1 MNSVFPGDFS
11 VLYFLYCPFS
21 SFFVLFPRSKK
32 DEKDE
37 KDVEDEKGQGVFL
50 SHSLSPFFFSFPK
63 FIINIKIH
71 LQDLHFNFFFLFF
84 LQIKVQCLQN
94 VPNRTGGI
102 C

>member
-1 MNSVFPGDFS
+1 MICFFFLCFSVVGGLEIKIFFLGGGFFWVNSVFPGDFS

-50 SHSLSPFFFSFPK
+50 G
-63 FIINIKIH
+63 
-71 LQDLHFNFFFLFF
+71 
-84 LQIKVQCLQN
+84 
-94 VPNRTGGI
+94 RRGGTVHI
-102 C
+102 CCVGIRP

>member
-50 SHSLSPFFFSFPK
+50 GGRSRGDQSSIGGFSG
-63 FIINIKIH
+63 I
-71 LQDLHFNFFFLFF
+71 FFLNRKNRGNNKTYILETF
-84 LQIKVQCLQN
+84 LHK
-94 VPNRTGGI
+94 
-102 C
+102 

>member
-50 SHSLSPFFFSFPK
+50 LPLPPGVPVTWGRGPGLWAEKKSLKKLRGKCSRRYSAF
-63 FIINIKIH
+63 
-71 LQDLHFNFFFLFF
+71 
-84 LQIKVQCLQN
+84 V
-94 VPNRTGGI
+94 
-102 C
+102 